1 MPLGSDW
8 FAGKP
13 NLSSFHQ
20 GNYRIINRVVEQI
33 RVDDADM
40 VSHSR
45 DIY

>member
-8 FAGKP
+8 FAGKTK
-13 NLSSFHQ
+13 LSSFRQ
-20 GNYRIINRVVEQI
+20 GNYRIIDPVVEQI
-33 RVDDADM
+33 RVVDADM